1 MKIQTKYH
9 YEKAWSTT
17 TERDLLKIIS
27 DEIGD
32 ADPKGTLS
40 YIKDAIKDGK
50 VISVGDVKFK
60 KEDER

>member
-9 YEKAWSTT
+9 YEKMWSTT